1 MIDWYKRMK
10 REDSAIADRK
20 VWRSRCGRYRVEEVD
35 IRYGRGTN
43 RAGVLLGYPIYFRA
57 MIKRP
62 LGWDI
67 VSEHRKRA
75 AAFKQLEY
83 HNEHSTLIPKKKK
96 KKKLKKVKLLEE
108 MR

>member
-10 REDSAIADRK
+10 REDSVIADRK
-20 VWRSRCGRYRVEEVD
+20 VWRSRCGRYRVVEVD

-43 RAGVLLGYPIYFRA
+43 RAGVPLGYPIYFQA
-57 MIKRP
+57 MIKCP

-67 VSEHRKRA
+67 VSEHRKRT

-96 KKKLKKVKLLEE
+96 RRKKIK
-108 MR
+108 

>member
-1 MIDWYKRMK
+1 MIDWHKRMR

-20 VWRSRCGRYRVEEVD
+20 VWRSRCGKYRVEEVD

-43 RAGVLLGYPIYFRA
+43 KAGVPLGYPIYFRA
-57 MIKRP
+57 MIKCP
-62 LGWDI
+62 LGWNI
-67 VSEHRKRA
+67 VSEHRKRT

-96 KKKLKKVKLLEE
+96 KRKKTK
-108 MR
+108 